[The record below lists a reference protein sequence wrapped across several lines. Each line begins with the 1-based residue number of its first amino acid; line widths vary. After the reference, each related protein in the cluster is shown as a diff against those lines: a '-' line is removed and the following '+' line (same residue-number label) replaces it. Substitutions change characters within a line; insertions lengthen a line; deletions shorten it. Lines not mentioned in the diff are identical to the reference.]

1 MRGPV
6 TRGFRFYLE
15 ETGGRRGDGMVEAD
29 NVIMYIEQDA
39 ILATAFVQFEHVAR
53 AEGALEGKAIA

>member
-1 MRGPV
+1 
-6 TRGFRFYLE
+6 
-15 ETGGRRGDGMVEAD
+15 MVEAD